1 MLPFVDPPP
10 LHHGTEVTRSPL
22 TSGSPRWPVR
32 VAGLHSFVPPPPA
45 RTATAML
52 HLRSEPSSVA
62 LGEDDYAFVPPA
74 APSTGTDRFPTR
86 SWRHIRP
93 LIDTPLR

>member
-1 MLPFVDPPP
+1 
-10 LHHGTEVTRSPL
+10 
-22 TSGSPRWPVR
+22 
-32 VAGLHSFVPPPPA
+32 
-45 RTATAML
+45 ML
-52 HLRSEPSSVA
+52 HLRSVPSSVA

-74 APSTGTDRFPTR
+74 APSTGTDRFSKR